1 MRTLA
6 PAMRIGMFIVSVL
19 ALWIAVALALWWAYD
34 FDAFIRGGAYTRQSA
49 IAWVSEFA
57 AILSVVVG
65 LVWAV
70 SIVRKGSR
78 DLPIWKIAWK
88 VLWRTGFALFVYA
101 AIILARR
108 NFTWFQGSGQDDWA
122 MFFGRVNA
130 EFFSETGPL
139 SFFLE
144 VLPVASLISALLF
157 VAQTMGVRRFVRIPS
172 KAAVLGE

>member
-1 MRTLA
+1 MRNLA
-6 PAMRIGMFIVSVL
+6 PAMRVGIFTVSIL
-19 ALWIAVALALWWAYD
+19 ALWIAVALVMWWAYD

-57 AILSVVVG
+57 ASLCVVIG

-70 SIVRKGSR
+70 SIVPKESR

-88 VLWRTGFALFVYA
+88 VFWRTGLALFVYA

-108 NFTWFQGSGQDDWA
+108 SFTWLQGRGQDDWA

-144 VLPVASLISALLF
+144 VLPAASLISVLLF
-157 VAQTMGVRRFVRIPS
+157 VAQIMCVRRFARIPS
-172 KAAVLGE
+172 KAAVPGG